1 MPTCPGCEQRISY
14 DRLTVHERHCA
25 GLVAVRGDEH
35 QSMEH
40 LEQRLR
46 VLEELLVE
54 RLPDPEELPE
64 GGSLGIREGE
74 TSRGGTQ

>member
-35 QSMEH
+35 RSLEH
-40 LEQRLR
+40 LEHRLR
-46 VLEELLVE
+46 ALEELLVE
-54 RLPDPEELPE
+54 QLPDPDEWPE
-64 GGSLGIREGE
+64 HGSLGVEEGE
-74 TSRGGTQ
+74 TSRRGTQ